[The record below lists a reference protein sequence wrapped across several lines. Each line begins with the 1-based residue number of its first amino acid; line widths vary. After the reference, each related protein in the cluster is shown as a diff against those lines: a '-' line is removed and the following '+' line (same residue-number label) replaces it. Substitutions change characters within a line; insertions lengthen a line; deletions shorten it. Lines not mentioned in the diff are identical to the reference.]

1 MSVQP
6 RSTGDAKRDAN
17 VGGKYCPQLSLPGLD
32 GPDDL
37 TLDASPVASRDASPV
52 ASRDASLDARRDA
65 SADERVDGPVNR
77 RRSVAPRD
85 RVRDVRVTVAPL
97 PAVRVGKCPGIQR
110 EPRSPV
116 AAQHLDAA
124 SRLSRQIRSTRRRSP
139 EQVKTGRAIC
149 QHLLALLREEA
160 SEDFA

>member
-1 MSVQP
+1 MEPMSVQP

-37 TLDASPVASRDASPV
+37 TLDASPV